1 MKPSEIAV
9 EILGGDAAMAT
20 KEGLEPLMAAVDG
33 LDVQFSPDA
42 LASGLVERLMADA
55 HRGGAGRITGAAV
68 SDQQGVLIKNWLQNR
83 LQMSGRNRRQYGADG
98 HAGAV
103 GGHQDWNLLMRHPPF
118 GRLATAPAGLA
129 IEVPFAFTTAQDKR
143 LIGLDDTAQFDRASR
158 HSPQEA
164 VTPAKSRAAGHPAAR
179 RRGLHRVAIA

>member
-9 EILGGDAAMAT
+9 EILGGDATMAT

-83 LQMSGRNRRQYGADG
+83 LQMSGRHRRLYGADG
-98 HAGAV
+98 RAGAV
-103 GGHQDWNLLMRHPPF
+103 GGHRNWNLLMR
-118 GRLATAPAGLA
+118 
-129 IEVPFAFTTAQDKR
+129 
-143 LIGLDDTAQFDRASR
+143 
-158 HSPQEA
+158 
-164 VTPAKSRAAGHPAAR
+164 
-179 RRGLHRVAIA
+179 